1 MCVRSLDVLREA
13 ILWWWIRRVGQPA
26 AWHVH
31 STGAVPTGR
40 FSFDTQPSRDVFPPG
55 EQPSL
60 ASPESPTAGGGDAVH
75 GVHNMWRVDTRGGF
89 QSVSAKPSSHADL
102 PSWCVAENG

>member
-1 MCVRSLDVLREA
+1 VLQTSEGVRASRRVERRRRAMCVRSLDVLREA

-40 FSFDTQPSRDVFPPG
+40 FLVRH
-55 EQPSL
+55 
-60 ASPESPTAGGGDAVH
+60 AAVA
-75 GVHNMWRVDTRGGF
+75 RC
-89 QSVSAKPSSHADL
+89 L
-102 PSWCVAENG
+102 PSGRAAFVGEP